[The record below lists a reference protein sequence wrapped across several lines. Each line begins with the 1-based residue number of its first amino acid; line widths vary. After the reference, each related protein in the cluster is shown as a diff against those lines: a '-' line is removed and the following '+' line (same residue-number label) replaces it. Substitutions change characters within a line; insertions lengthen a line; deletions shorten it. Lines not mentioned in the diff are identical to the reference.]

1 METRPETERTPRG
14 HRAANAVV
22 LLGTALFVVSCFLP
36 YYEAAAPGSVFGG
49 VSLYDQLQFGAEG
62 WVFDLGTYLFLFGA
76 LAVVIAM
83 AIVGITRRGYRI
95 WTPAMLGVAVLAWAT
110 TWFGALLRQT
120 SLVSSSSVIPET
132 SLAVGFWLQAL
143 SILVVILG
151 TLAGLVTARR
161 GAQEPLVVVDR

>member
-1 METRPETERTPRG
+1 MQTRPETERTPRG
-14 HRAANAVV
+14 HRAANVVV
-22 LLGTALFVVSCFLP
+22 LLGSALFVVSCFLP
-36 YYEAAAPGSVFGG
+36 YYEAPGGVFGG
-49 VSLYDQLQFGAEG
+49 VSLYDQLRFGAEG

-76 LAVVIAM
+76 MAVVIAM
-83 AIVGITRRGYRI
+83 AIVGMTRRGYRI

-120 SLVSSSSVIPET
+120 SLLSSSSVISET

-161 GAQEPLVVVDR
+161 GAQEPHIVLDR